1 LKRCANGR
9 NACHESQRK
18 PYKRDSAAEAFQAHG
33 LQHPDRQHRRPRKKP
48 CTGARCRWFYA
59 LSPAF
64 DVLPAAQGLGYQ
76 QMRVVAKG
84 HEASMANALSEV
96 AAFGLSKVDAGLIA
110 LQIATHVDS
119 WKTEFLVLNATPA
132 DMAVLS
138 QYLDGS
144 VLSSERLKSIAL
156 T

>member
-1 LKRCANGR
+1 
-9 NACHESQRK
+9 
-18 PYKRDSAAEAFQAHG
+18 
-33 LQHPDRQHRRPRKKP
+33 
-48 CTGARCRWFYA
+48 
-59 LSPAF
+59 
-64 DVLPAAQGLGYQ
+64 
-76 QMRVVAKG
+76 
-84 HEASMANALSEV
+84 MANALSEV